1 MLKPKKILKVS
12 IDVKTVKHR
21 LNAAKENQNI
31 LEKDAPA
38 PVLND
43 YICQKKSFLLHTYPS
58 LGQDYLIS
66 FLVRNKLYNLE

>member
-1 MLKPKKILKVS
+1 MAAILFKRF
-12 IDVKTVKHR
+12 HR
-21 LNAAKENQNI
+21 LNATKENQNI

-58 LGQDYLIS
+58 LGQDYNALHFTQDNIA
-66 FLVRNKLYNLE
+66 VTVWATDKW

>member
-1 MLKPKKILKVS
+1 MAAILFKRF
-12 IDVKTVKHR
+12 HR

-43 YICQKKSFLLHTYPS
+43 YICKKKSFLLHTYLS
-58 LGQDYLIS
+58 LGQDYYLANTKPEDLP
-66 FLVRNKLYNLE
+66 FNFF

>member
-1 MLKPKKILKVS
+1 MAAILFKRF
-12 IDVKTVKHR
+12 HR

-43 YICQKKSFLLHTYPS
+43 YICQKSRFYCIPTRAWARTKIGFIVSKEVTIK
-58 LGQDYLIS
+58 DI
-66 FLVRNKLYNLE
+66 

>member
-1 MLKPKKILKVS
+1 MAAILRF
-12 IDVKTVKHR
+12 HR

-58 LGQDYLIS
+58 LGQDYLVLFS
-66 FLVRNKLYNLE
+66 FFWIIIA